1 MITVRHLTKYFD
13 GKPAISDISAEYRE
27 GECSLVI
34 GASGSGKTVLL
45 KSIIGLLEPE
55 EGEVLFGD
63 IVFNKLPFKE
73 KKATRSQIG
82 MLFQGSALF
91 DFAIC
96 TSSVT

>member
-13 GKPAISDISAEYRE
+13 GKPAISDISTQYSP

-45 KSIIGLLEPE
+45 KSIIGLLDPD

-63 IVFNKLPFKE
+63 VVFNKLPLKE
-73 KKATRSQIG
+73 KKPPEVRSECCFRAAPCSISPLRRK
-82 MLFQGSALF
+82 M
-91 DFAIC
+91 
-96 TSSVT
+96 